1 MREISKRRHLIV
13 FTLTFLIFTIG
24 LMLGL
29 LVTKE
34 REEALENI
42 NKIENLKYDSLQLQ
56 HLYMTSLAE
65 EKDCVGMLSSL
76 EENVKELEGARERIE
91 NYIKDSKTNKNSYIE
106 IKREYTLAQLRYW
119 LFVRKYR
126 DICDGDFVSILYFYS
141 NSDEC
146 TECRTQGIILTYLK
160 SLLKDRILTFS
171 FDADF
176 EDEPMIKTLK
186 KVYNITEVPIVII
199 ENTKFSGLIE
209 LDELKKEICSWY
221 KFEIS
226 ECEDVM

>member
-1 MREISKRRHLIV
+1 MREISKKRHLVV

-34 REEALENI
+34 REQALESI
-42 NKIENLKYDSLQLQ
+42 NKVENLKYDSLQLQ

-65 EKDCVGMLSSL
+65 KKDCEGMLSSL
-76 EENVKELEGARERIE
+76 EENVKELENARTRIE
-91 NYIKDSKTNKNSYIE
+91 NYIKDSKTNKNSYTE

-119 LFVRKYR
+119 LFVKRYR

-146 TECRTQGIILTYLK
+146 TECRTQGTILTYLK
-160 SLLKDRILTFS
+160 DLLKDKILIFS

-186 KVYNITEVPIVII
+186 RVYNVTEVPVII
-199 ENTKFSGLIE
+199 IEDTKLNGLTE
-209 LDELKKEICSWY
+209 FDNLKKEVCSSY
-221 KFEIS
+221 KTKIS
-226 ECEDVM
+226 ECENVM